1 MSLESKKRLKE
12 QYGRKAVVPY
22 ETLVYRDVALGV
34 GGAVGLPLTDA
45 GGIVD
50 YIVKQNTKLD
60 GVSCDLD
67 AVLGGGETLTVD
79 VLVDSVTVG
88 TIDLVAGERS
98 GIVTFETS
106 KRADVNLAAGE
117 VLELKVDKSGTAGD
131 PRITARINLR
141 VIEE

>member
-12 QYGRKAVVPY
+12 QYGRKAVVAY

-50 YIVKQNTKLD
+50 CIVKQNTKLD
-60 GVSCDLD
+60 AVSCDLD
-67 AVLGGGETLTVD
+67 AVLGGGETLSVD

-106 KRADVNLAAGE
+106 KRADVNLVAGE
-117 VLELKVDKSGTAGD
+117 VLELKVDKSGTSGD

-141 VIEE
+141 VIEA